1 MTPDQLEALLTRR
14 ELRNFD
20 FKGPVSFEGDFR
32 IELAVAIAAMA
43 NTPGGGTILVGVS
56 EEGADRRIRGV
67 TAEQRK
73 TFDPTLVGQ
82 YLRERL
88 DPVPDFE
95 VVDILDT
102 AGGDVVEIRVSEFRD
117 VPIVVKRT
125 LQKREEKNAT
135 GREGDILIRSRE
147 AQSRRVM
154 NAEETREILGRAIS
168 RTSER
173 LLEQIRAVVTGAR
186 MPEPLPSYEERH
198 RSELPRWPEQL
209 EELRSSWPD
218 LARWEFRFLPQPPHA
233 RLDPGR
239 AAQLLRDSVV
249 SLRGWDFPAMPPG
262 GPTFFQDQ
270 LTVAVDWDR
279 FHERTSLGYDGAFGF
294 ARILWTEV
302 GAAGP
307 LKSPPPPERPID
319 FVGVLLD
326 VTEFLRFAVT
336 LGEKLGA
343 ESLWLDLR
351 LEGIRGRRL
360 GSLDPRRFLHREFV
374 AAGSEVHLS
383 ETQALGLLQAG
394 WKDLAVEWTRRIFT
408 VFQWPDAKV
417 EMLQADQESL
427 LRRRE

>member
-20 FKGPVSFEGDFR
+20 FKAPVSFEGDFK
-32 IELAVAIAAMA
+32 IELAVAMAAMA
-43 NTPGGGTILVGVS
+43 NTPGGGTILIGVS

-102 AGGDVVEIRVSEFRD
+102 SGGDVVEIRVSEFRD

-125 LQKREEKNAT
+125 LQKNTERNAT

-198 RSELPRWPEQL
+198 KSELRRWPEQL
-209 EELRSSWPD
+209 EELRASWPD
-218 LARWEFRFLPQPPHA
+218 LARWEFRLLPQPPHA
-233 RLDPGR
+233 RLDPRG

-249 SLRGWDFPAMPPG
+249 SLRGWDFPAMPPS

-307 LKSPPPPERPID
+307 LQFPPPPERPID

-360 GSLDPRRFLHREFV
+360 GSLDARRFLHREFV

-417 EMLQADQESL
+417 EMLRADQESL